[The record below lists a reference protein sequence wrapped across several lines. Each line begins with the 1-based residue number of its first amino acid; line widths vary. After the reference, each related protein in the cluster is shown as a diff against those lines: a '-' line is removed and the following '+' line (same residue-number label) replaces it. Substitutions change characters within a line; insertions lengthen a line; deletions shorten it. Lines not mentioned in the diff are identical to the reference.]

1 VDNCIGVERS
11 QRPHHLGIIAQ
22 IRLHEL
28 RPVDDGIAVPL
39 RQVVEY
45 QHGVT
50 LLDELFGDDA
60 ADVAGSTR
68 DKDPHHAVV
77 VASSSSPTSTL
88 R

>member
-1 VDNCIGVERS
+1 MDNCIGVERP
-11 QRPHHLGIIAQ
+11 QRLDHRGIIAQ

-28 RPVDDGIAVPL
+28 RPVDDGIEVPL
-39 RQVVEY
+39 RQVVEH

-77 VASSSSPTSTL
+77 ASS
-88 R
+88 